1 MSKQLT
7 VLKKN
12 WLLQTQAQQLE
23 KPIQHPAP
31 EPIQQA
37 PKRVKT
43 PFDDVYPMNASTNGF
58 CLIFNIENYL
68 EQYSE
73 YSDRFGSEEDTSRL
87 EKLFKRLNYHVITKK
102 NLKAREILKKVND
115 MAFDTDHSKMDC
127 FVCCILAHGESG
139 GRLFSTDGTAFTL
152 SQITS
157 NLTANICK
165 SLSGKPKI
173 FIIQACRGEEV
184 QTARNYCADA
194 GCPGGV
200 TIPDQADFFIGYATV
215 AGFKAH
221 RHRTEGSVY
230 IQTLCGL
237 MEEHAEKVD
246 IQRLFIKLHALISR
260 MEFDGPPGAPW
271 KVKQI
276 PEVKHTLTKNF
287 KFA

>member
-1 MSKQLT
+1 
-7 VLKKN
+7 
-12 WLLQTQAQQLE
+12 
-23 KPIQHPAP
+23 
-31 EPIQQA
+31 
-37 PKRVKT
+37 
-43 PFDDVYPMNASTNGF
+43 
-58 CLIFNIENYL
+58 
-68 EQYSE
+68 
-73 YSDRFGSEEDTSRL
+73 
-87 EKLFKRLNYHVITKK
+87 
-102 NLKAREILKKVND
+102 

-139 GRLFSTDGTAFTL
+139 GILISTDGTAFTL

-157 NLTANICK
+157 NFTANICK

-184 QTARNYCADA
+184 QTARIYSVDA

-200 TIPDQADFFIGYATV
+200 TIQDQADLFIGYATV
-215 AGFKAH
+215 AEFKAH
-221 RHRTEGSVY
+221 RHRTEISVY
-230 IQTLCGL
+230 IQTLCEL
-237 MEEHAEKVD
+237 MEKHAEKVD
-246 IQRLFIKLHALISR
+246 IPRLFIKLHALISR